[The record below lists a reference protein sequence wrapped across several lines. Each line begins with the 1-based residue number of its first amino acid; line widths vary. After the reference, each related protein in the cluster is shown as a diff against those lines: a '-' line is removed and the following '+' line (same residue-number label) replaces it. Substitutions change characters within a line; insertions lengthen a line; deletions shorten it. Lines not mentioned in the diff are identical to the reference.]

1 MKLRIL
7 IFAVL
12 HVLCSHL
19 VAQTYTYSYTDPCT
33 GNLKSLSV
41 PINGT
46 VAVSYYGQ
54 LQSFSYSELTSGA
67 LETWVNSVFAQFG
80 NSNPC
85 SSIVGLPTAITV
97 TQGTVYNTIGIIGSL
112 TALADLASG
121 ASNVLGGSIG
131 SISNSSP
138 DSSPDTNGSKSESN
152 NSSSTTS
159 NSSVNQSAS
168 LNGGSSNSGSTT
180 NQSNTNESNS
190 NSNNSGNVS
199 GNGNS
204 ESTSTTSSSTTS
216 SETSSSTSGSSN
228 SESST
233 SVSQEEAKGQSNIT
247 AGATNTVKADNNGG
261 SSSGSKPAAKEG
273 GKPQVVASSDFVGFN
288 FRNSQV
294 TAGVK
299 ATGGFTSLR
308 WDGAR
313 AKGFLMDY
321 TSAQKGPNMTAYY
334 AWIKKSHTTL
344 LSGTA
349 TIGFEGLG
357 SKYATVAFG
366 QMRGF
371 SKIPKLKVVY
381 MATASYGVIYRE
393 VFLGTAAVA
402 GGMYDWK
409 VNKRIDIKFMNL
421 FVYAPYVSYY
431 NDIVLKSPYVILPSI
446 GTNLGITKRFKFN
459 VNAGGAWDLKSSAL
473 NYTVTC
479 GTRLML

>member
-1 MKLRIL
+1 MKLKLL
-7 IFAVL
+7 IFVVL
-12 HVLCSHL
+12 HVLCSK
-19 VAQTYTYSYTDPCT
+19 VFAQTYTYSYTDPCT
-33 GNLKSLSV
+33 GNLKTLNV

-54 LQSFSYSELTSGA
+54 LQSFSYAQLSNGE
-67 LETWVNSVFAQFG
+67 LETWVGSVFAQYG
-80 NSNPC
+80 TSNPC
-85 SSIVGLPTAITV
+85 SSIVGMPTAITV

-112 TALADLASG
+112 TTLADLASG
-121 ASNVLGGSIG
+121 TSNVLGGSIG
-131 SISNSSP
+131 SISNSPST
-138 DSSPDTNGSKSESN
+138 DNNADTNSSKSGSDTNTSSTN
-152 NSSSTTS
+152 NSSL
-159 NSSVNQSAS
+159 NQSAS
-168 LNGGSSNSGSTT
+168 QIGGNSNSQSSPT
-180 NQSNTNESNS
+180 QSNTNDSNS
-190 NSNNSGNVS
+190 NTNGSGT

-204 ESTSTTSSSTTS
+204 ESSPTLSGGSEPTQTNSTS
-216 SETSSSTSGSSN
+216 SESSSSGS
-228 SESST
+228 T
-233 SVSQEEAKGQSNIT
+233 PVSQEEAKGQSNIT

-294 TAGVK
+294 TAGLK

-308 WDGAR
+308 WDGA
-313 AKGFLMDY
+313 AAHGFLIDY
-321 TSAQKGPNMTAYY
+321 TSAQKGPNITAYY
-334 AWIKKSHTTL
+334 AWIQSKRTTL

-357 SKYATVAFG
+357 SKYFTVAFG

-381 MATASYGVIYRE
+381 MATVSYGIIYQE

-409 VNKRIDIKFMNL
+409 VNKRFDVKFMNL

-473 NYTVTC
+473 NYTITC

>member
-1 MKLRIL
+1 MKLRTL
-7 IFAVL
+7 IFVVL

-121 ASNVLGGSIG
+121 TSNVLGGSIG
-131 SISNSSP
+131 SISNSSGTDSNSSSSEP
-138 DSSPDTNGSKSESN
+138 DNSSSSSDN
-152 NSSSTTS
+152 NSS
-159 NSSVNQSAS
+159 
-168 LNGGSSNSGSTT
+168 
-180 NQSNTNESNS
+180 
-190 NSNNSGNVS
+190 
-199 GNGNS
+199 NS
-204 ESTSTTSSSTTS
+204 ESTTIQTNSNGNNSNADG
-216 SETSSSTSGSSN
+216 STSGSSN
-228 SESST
+228 SENNSASQTEPSTPTTSSSSSGSSNSGT
-233 SVSQEEAKGQSNIT
+233 TPEAKQDEGSGQSNIT

-261 SSSGSKPAAKEG
+261 SSSGNKPAAKEG

-313 AKGFLMDY
+313 AHGFLVDY
-321 TSAQKGPNMTAYY
+321 TSAQKGPNITAYY
-334 AWIKKSHTTL
+334 AWIKKTHTTL

-381 MATASYGVIYRE
+381 MATVSYGVIYRE

-409 VNKRIDIKFMNL
+409 VNKRIDVKFMNL

-459 VNAGGAWDLKSSAL
+459 INAGGAWDLKSSAL